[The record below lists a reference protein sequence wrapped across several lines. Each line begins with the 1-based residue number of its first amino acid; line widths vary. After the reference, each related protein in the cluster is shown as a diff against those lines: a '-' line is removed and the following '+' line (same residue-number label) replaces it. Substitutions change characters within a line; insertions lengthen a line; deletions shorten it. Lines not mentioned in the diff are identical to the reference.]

1 MTLKNNSFLEKTFA
15 NRFSIVFG
23 CLLLVITSCGIYKL
37 MDVSIADNVKTFR
50 VNFIENKARYINPQL
65 SPQLTDK
72 LRQKIISQTRLSQE
86 NTADS
91 HYEISGTITDYSIS
105 TSAISAQQTTANRLS
120 VSVHIILLKRLENK
134 TEEFDISRNYDF
146 DARQSLTQ
154 AEATLKDEMIRTLVD
169 EIFTKI
175 FSNW

>member
-1 MTLKNNSFLEKTFA
+1 MILKNNSLLIRIFI
-15 NRFSIVFG
+15 FSCI
-23 CLLLVITSCGIYKL
+23 LLATTACGVYKL

-65 SPQLTDK
+65 SQQLTDK
-72 LRQKIISQTRLSQE
+72 LRQKIIGQTRLSQV
-86 NTADS
+86 NTGDS

-120 VSVHIILLKRLENK
+120 VTVHIILFKRNENK
-134 TEEFDISRNYDF
+134 TEEFDVSRNYEF

-154 AEATLKDEMIRTLVD
+154 AEAALKDEMVRTLVD